1 MNIYNINQKRKNK
14 SLDLYKVNLINK
26 VEEILN

>member
-1 MNIYNINQKRKNK
+1 MNIYNINQKRNNK
-14 SLDLYKVNLINK
+14 SFDLYKVNLINK